1 MEIVTSPKKDEAG
14 EGKYSANSIC
24 KMIEF
29 LIDNIYVRFGA
40 LHFRQVIG
48 IPMGI
53 NCAPLLADLFLL
65 FLYSYKTEFLD
76 GLISKGN
83 RKLARKFNFTYRYID
98 DLISF
103 RNKNFQQHL
112 STIYPKELQIKP
124 TTQSDFVTHYL
135 DLTFMRDK
143 SNNVSAMLYD
153 KRDDFS
159 FHIGQLSIPFKAIFL
174 LALLMVSILHN

>member
-1 MEIVTSPKKDEAG
+1 MKQVKENILPR
-14 EGKYSANSIC
+14 SIC

-29 LIDNIYVRFGA
+29 LIDKIYVRFGG

-48 IPMGI
+48 IPMGN
-53 NCAPLLADLFLL
+53 NCAPLLADLFL
-65 FLYSYKTEFLD
+65 YSYETEFLD

-83 RKLARKFNFTYRYID
+83 RKLSGKFNFTYRYID

-124 TTQSDFVTHYL
+124 ATQLDFVIHCL

-143 SNNVSAMLYD
+143 SNNVSTKLYD

-159 FHIGQLSIPFKAIFL
+159 FHIVSFPFLSSNIPSGPYL
-174 LALLMVSILHN
+174 WCLILYS

>member
-1 MEIVTSPKKDEAG
+1 
-14 EGKYSANSIC
+14 
-24 KMIEF
+24 
-29 LIDNIYVRFGA
+29 
-40 LHFRQVIG
+40 
-48 IPMGI
+48 MGT
-53 NCAPLLADLFLL
+53 NCAPLLADLFL
-65 FLYSYKTEFLD
+65 YSYETEFLD

-83 RKLARKFNFTYRYID
+83 RKLERKFNFTYRYID

-124 TTQSDFVTHYL
+124 TSQSDFVTHYL

-143 SNNVSAMLYD
+143 SNNVSTKLYD

-159 FHIGQLSIPFKAIFL
+159 FHIVNFPFLSSNISEIIELFDEKGKKLEMSTNGILLNKRKPNLNQKYIGKLHLKILLTKKRQLK
-174 LALLMVSILHN
+174 